1 MDRKT
6 KQSLICALEEKLISV
21 RRILE
26 ELGDTSP
33 LPALEKLQ
41 TFCREETAKL
51 ILDEQRAKAL
61 PFLNLT
67 AENESTRRA
76 LTACQSDLRTKLE
89 HLTSGDDI
97 ETLLVPYQKFVSL
110 LQSDNPS
117 TKLNSSVKLQ
127 RYFPDELI
135 FAALQVQ
142 KIIHTAT
149 MADTPSPAQAKT
161 GSAATEPP
169 VSAAPAANKN
179 CHAAEAITET
189 AAEEMPQALR
199 DFFTDTMLLPDNYD
213 YGMLEVSA
221 SPKAEKNIG
230 IKALKSDIRRF
241 RYLGGFAA
249 KTMHELN
256 NLNFVSLAS
265 VKANIKPYLPMDLQ
279 SKCNSS

>member
-117 TKLNSSVKLQ
+117 TKLNSSVELQ

-142 KIIHTAT
+142 KIIHTARWQIRH
-149 MADTPSPAQAKT
+149 PQRRQKQEAQRPNPLFPLHPPRTKI
-161 GSAATEPP
+161 ATRQ
-169 VSAAPAANKN
+169 K
-179 CHAAEAITET
+179 
-189 AAEEMPQALR
+189 Q
-199 DFFTDTMLLPDNYD
+199 
-213 YGMLEVSA
+213 
-221 SPKAEKNIG
+221 
-230 IKALKSDIRRF
+230 
-241 RYLGGFAA
+241 
-249 KTMHELN
+249 
-256 NLNFVSLAS
+256 
-265 VKANIKPYLPMDLQ
+265 
-279 SKCNSS
+279 

>member
-6 KQSLICALEEKLISV
+6 KQSLLCALEEKLISV

-41 TFCREETAKL
+41 TFCRKETAKL

-117 TKLNSSVKLQ
+117 TKLNSSVELQ

-161 GSAATEPP
+161 GSAAIAPP
-169 VSAAPAANKN
+169 CFRCTRREQKLPRSRSNNGNRGGRDAASPARFFHRGHAPA
-179 CHAAEAITET
+179 
-189 AAEEMPQALR
+189 
-199 DFFTDTMLLPDNYD
+199 
-213 YGMLEVSA
+213 G
-221 SPKAEKNIG
+221 
-230 IKALKSDIRRF
+230 
-241 RYLGGFAA
+241 
-249 KTMHELN
+249 
-256 NLNFVSLAS
+256 
-265 VKANIKPYLPMDLQ
+265 
-279 SKCNSS
+279 

>member
-6 KQSLICALEEKLISV
+6 KQSLLCALEEKLISV
-21 RRILE
+21 RRILK

-51 ILDEQRAKAL
+51 ILDVQRAKAL

-76 LTACQSDLRTKLE
+76 LTACQSDLQTKLE

-97 ETLLVPYQKFVSL
+97 ETLLVPYQKFVAL

-117 TKLNSSVKLQ
+117 TKLNSIVELQ

-142 KIIHTAT
+142 KSSSPPRWQIRHPQRRQKQEAQRPNPLFPLHPPRTKIAT
-149 MADTPSPAQAKT
+149 RQK
-161 GSAATEPP
+161 
-169 VSAAPAANKN
+169 
-179 CHAAEAITET
+179 
-189 AAEEMPQALR
+189 Q
-199 DFFTDTMLLPDNYD
+199 
-213 YGMLEVSA
+213 
-221 SPKAEKNIG
+221 
-230 IKALKSDIRRF
+230 
-241 RYLGGFAA
+241 
-249 KTMHELN
+249 
-256 NLNFVSLAS
+256 
-265 VKANIKPYLPMDLQ
+265 
-279 SKCNSS
+279 